1 VGDPI
6 EASAL
11 HTVFGEGR
19 TPKQPLF
26 IGSVKSN
33 IGHLEGAS
41 GVVSIIKSAMM
52 LEKGFVLPNCN
63 FEKGNPKIPFEEWN
77 LKVFLP
83 SKALMIGIDL
93 LAGASNPTTLATGQ
107 EIYQRQQFWIWRH
120 KCPCCAGKSS
130 SNAQASDEWDC

>member
-1 VGDPI
+1 M
-6 EASAL
+6 

-41 GVVSIIKSAMM
+41 GVVSVIKAAMM

-63 FEKGNPKIPFEEWN
+63 FEKGNPKIPFAEWN
-77 LKVFLP
+77 LKVSLHVNCTHDWM
-83 SKALMIGIDL
+83 LI
-93 LAGASNPTTLATGQ
+93 
-107 EIYQRQQFWIWRH
+107 
-120 KCPCCAGKSS
+120 
-130 SNAQASDEWDC
+130 